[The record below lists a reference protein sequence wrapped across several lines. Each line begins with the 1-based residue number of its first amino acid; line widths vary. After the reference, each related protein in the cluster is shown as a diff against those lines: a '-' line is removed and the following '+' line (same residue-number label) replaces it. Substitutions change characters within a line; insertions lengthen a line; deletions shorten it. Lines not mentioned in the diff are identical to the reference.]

1 MAGGRIVRISRQRT
15 QTGISLI
22 EQVMVV
28 AVVAVLAC
36 VAMPSLGKLVQGHQ
50 LQATQ
55 FTYLATLRYARN
67 TAITHNSRILFCPSV
82 DGRHCRDTADWTQGW
97 LIARDRDRDGQP
109 DGPPLRTGRVPRR
122 LTVLGTAG
130 RKHVRFLPDGTA
142 LGSNLSLL
150 FCSSGDDRQAL
161 RVVVSNAGRVRGAAA
176 TPEQS
181 AACAAAA
188 GS

>member
-1 MAGGRIVRISRQRT
+1 MHIPRKRIEA
-15 QTGISLI
+15 GISLV

-36 VAMPSLGKLVQGHQ
+36 IAVPSLGNLVHGHQ
-50 LQATQ
+50 LQVAQ

-67 TAITHNSRILFCPSV
+67 TAVEENSRILFCPST
-82 DGRHCRDTADWTQGW
+82 DGRHCEDAADWTRGW

-122 LTVLGTAG
+122 LTVLGTIG
-130 RKHVRFLPDGTA
+130 RKQVRFLPDGTA
-142 LGSNLSLL
+142 FGSNLSLL
-150 FCSSGDDRQAL
+150 FCTRGDERQAL
-161 RVVVSNAGRVRGAAA
+161 LVVVSNAGRVRGATA
-176 TPEQS
+176 TPEQ
-181 AACAAAA
+181 AIACAAAA

>member
-1 MAGGRIVRISRQRT
+1 MRISPQRS
-15 QTGISLI
+15 QTGFSLI
-22 EQVMVV
+22 EQVMVI

-36 VAMPSLGKLVQGHQ
+36 IAMPSLGSLAQGHQ

-55 FTYLATLRYARN
+55 FTYLATLRYARSA
-67 TAITHNSRILFCPSV
+67 AITHNSRILFCPSV
-82 DGRHCRDTADWTQGW
+82 DGQHCKGTADWTHGW

-150 FCSSGDDRQAL
+150 FCIPGDDQRAL

-176 TPEQS
+176 TPEQT
-181 AACAAAA
+181 ATCAAAA
-188 GS
+188 HS

>member
-1 MAGGRIVRISRQRT
+1 MRISRQRE
-15 QTGISLI
+15 QAGISLI
-22 EQVMVV
+22 EQVMVI

-36 VAMPSLGKLVQGHQ
+36 IAVPSLGKLVHGHQ

-55 FTYLATLRYARN
+55 FSYLATLRYARSA
-67 TAITHNSRILFCPSV
+67 AIEENSRILFCPSA
-82 DGRHCRDTADWTQGW
+82 DGQHCKDAADWTRGW
-97 LIARDRDRDGQP
+97 LVARDRDHDGQP

-150 FCSSGDDRQAL
+150 FCTPGDDRQTL
-161 RVVVSNAGRVRGAAA
+161 RVVVSNAGRVRGAPA

-181 AACAAAA
+181 AACAAATD
-188 GS
+188 S